1 MRNPLEVYA
10 RFPRGD
16 QRGEEEVLLGKRV
29 CLERE
34 KRETDRL
41 AETGRQTDS
50 QTCIQRNRYILDI
63 QTDMQADKQRDRQGN
78 RDRQTKRQTNRDAN
92 READSEDK
100 WAQKSPDRQ
109 RQTGILTEK

>member
-1 MRNPLEVYA
+1 MEVYA

-63 QTDMQADKQRDRQGN
+63 QTDMQADKQRDRQG
-78 RDRQTKRQTNRDAN
+78 DRLT
-92 READSEDK
+92 
-100 WAQKSPDRQ
+100 DR
-109 RQTGILTEK
+109 LTEMQTEKQTAKTSGH